1 MAGSAAKHDS
11 FSGSIGAHI
20 VPNQQPNNNGMEKYF
35 KMIMDKIENLE
46 TNQKTEY

>member
-1 MAGSAAKHDS
+1 MAGSAAKHES
-11 FSGSIGAHI
+11 FSASIGTGLI
-20 VPNQQPNNNGMEKYF
+20 QNQQPSNGMEKYF